1 MKETN
6 IFVGLLYLYTFMIR
20 RRKNQEL
27 FRYVRLFFIFWIVST
42 ILIIARH
49 QSYSF
54 RICWPNP
61 MASSAPKHTAES
73 SYSGNPEKSFH
84 TSLRV
89 FNKWKPWKGVNTKIE
104 GWLSPFKKTSTSYRK
119 TTFSERRTRS
129 LAPPFCQANKLCVA
143 EVLIRQSPRDCL
155 TRLSM
160 DLHGLVSIYLYIH
173 THTLMIHSVDL
184 PLPC

>member
-1 MKETN
+1 M
-6 IFVGLLYLYTFMIR
+6 F
-20 RRKNQEL
+20 
-27 FRYVRLFFIFWIVST
+27 RLFFIFWIVST

-104 GWLSPFKKTSTSYRK
+104 GWLSPLKKTSTSYRK